1 MAKAKTDLI
10 KLVIVE
16 SPAKARKIGGYL
28 GDDYVVEASVGHIR
42 DLPQRAADIPKEF
55 KKTAWA
61 KEGVDI
67 ENDFAPLYVINP
79 DKKAKV
85 AELKALMKNA
95 EELILA
101 TDEDREGE
109 AIAWHLV
116 EVLEPKIPI
125 KRMVFNEITK
135 EAIVAAVENT
145 RDLDYNLIDA
155 QETRRVLDRLF
166 GYRLSPVLWKKVMP
180 RISAG
185 RVQSVATRLIVE
197 KERERMAFISSGW
210 WDLAAVTALGF
221 NARLLEV
228 DGKKVASTSDF
239 GADGAVKEKS
249 LSNILLLDET
259 SARALVDGLKTSD
272 LTVKSM
278 DESPRTERPKPPFT
292 TSTLQ
297 QDAGSRLGWGA
308 QITMRVAQRL
318 YENGY
323 ITYMRTDSVNL
334 SAQAI
339 TAARNAAKSLYG
351 ADHIPDAPRVYQGKT
366 KNAQEA
372 HEAIRPAGESFKT
385 PGELAPELS
394 RDEFALYDLIWKRT
408 VASQMADAKKM
419 QMRVDFD
426 ADINSSASQNW
437 KKAIFRANGS
447 VIIFPG
453 FLAAYDEIVTED
465 GKDENKDEEATNKRL
480 PAMTLGQAVKVNE
493 YTCEGH
499 ETKPPARY
507 TEPTL
512 VKKLEE
518 LGIGRPST
526 FASIIQTIQ
535 DRGYVYKRG
544 RALVPTF
551 LAFSVTGLLETH
563 FTKLVDYEF
572 TASMEEDLDKI
583 ASGEAGR
590 VDWLRDFFYGV
601 DGQPGLNELSA
612 DLGVIDARA
621 TNTMN
626 LSPEIEIRVGRY
638 GAYLQENLPGEER
651 KLANIP
657 EELAPDE
664 LTLAKAIELL
674 AAPSGERELGIDP
687 ATNLPIIA
695 KSGRFGPYITEVLPE
710 VPVELTAS
718 GKKKKKKADA
728 PKAKTASLLSTMTL
742 DTVTYEDALR
752 LLSLPRTLG
761 TNSAGD
767 EITVQNGRYGPYLK
781 AGADSRTLPSED
793 HLFTMTLEEAL
804 EIYSKPKE
812 RRRGVAKPPLK
823 ELGLDPETQRPLIIK
838 DGRFGMYVSDGETN
852 ATLRRGD
859 TLEAM
864 TIERGLELL
873 AGRRAWEAENGPSPK
888 KSRKKAAAK
897 DKSIKPGATAPT
909 LTKNTVKKAGAK
921 KAAKKAASGKAKE
934 KAE

>member
-1 MAKAKTDLI
+1 
-10 KLVIVE
+10 
-16 SPAKARKIGGYL
+16 
-28 GDDYVVEASVGHIR
+28 
-42 DLPQRAADIPKEF
+42 
-55 KKTAWA
+55 
-61 KEGVDI
+61 
-67 ENDFAPLYVINP
+67 
-79 DKKAKV
+79 
-85 AELKALMKNA
+85 
-95 EELILA
+95 
-101 TDEDREGE
+101 
-109 AIAWHLV
+109 
-116 EVLEPKIPI
+116 
-125 KRMVFNEITK
+125 
-135 EAIVAAVENT
+135 
-145 RDLDYNLIDA
+145 
-155 QETRRVLDRLF
+155 
-166 GYRLSPVLWKKVMP
+166 
-180 RISAG
+180 
-185 RVQSVATRLIVE
+185 
-197 KERERMAFISSGW
+197 
-210 WDLAAVTALGF
+210 
-221 NARLLEV
+221 
-228 DGKKVASTSDF
+228 
-239 GADGAVKEKS
+239 
-249 LSNILLLDET
+249 
-259 SARALVDGLKTSD
+259 
-272 LTVKSM
+272 
-278 DESPRTERPKPPFT
+278 
-292 TSTLQ
+292 
-297 QDAGSRLGWGA
+297 
-308 QITMRVAQRL
+308 
-318 YENGY
+318 
-323 ITYMRTDSVNL
+323 MRTDSINL
-334 SAQAI
+334 SQQAI
-339 TAARNAAKSLYG
+339 TAARNAAKALYG
-351 ADHIPDAPRVYQGKT
+351 ADHVADAPRVYQGKS

-372 HEAIRPAGESFKT
+372 HEAIRPAGDTFKT

-426 ADINSSASQNW
+426 ATTNDG
-437 KKAIFRANGS
+437 KKTIFRANGS
-447 VIIFPG
+447 VITFPG
-453 FLAAYDEIVTED
+453 FLAAYDDIIS
-465 GKDENKDEEATNKRL
+465 DENKDEESEDKRL
-480 PAMTLGQAVKVNE
+480 PAMTVGQSVKVNE

-583 ASGEAGR
+583 AAGEAGR
-590 VDWLRDFFYGV
+590 VDWLTDFFYGV

-638 GAYLQENLPGEER
+638 GAYLQENKEGEER

-657 EELAPDE
+657 ENLAPDE

-687 ATNLPIIA
+687 VTNLPIIA

-710 VPVELTAS
+710 EPVELTAS

-742 DTVTYEDALR
+742 DTVTYEDALQ
-752 LLSLPRTLG
+752 LLSFPKVLG
-761 TNSAGD
+761 VNSAGD

-804 EIYSKPKE
+804 SIYSKPKE
-812 RRRGVAKPPLK
+812 RRRGVAKPPVK
-823 ELGLDPETQRPLIIK
+823 ELGLDPETQKPLIIK
-838 DGRFGMYVSDGETN
+838 DGRFGMYVTDGETN

-859 TLEAM
+859 TAEGM
-864 TIERGLELL
+864 TLERGLELL

-888 KSRKKAAAK
+888 KSRKKAAKA
-897 DKSIKPGATAPT
+897 KPGDAAPT
-909 LTKNTVKKAGAK
+909 LTKNVVKKAATKKAAAK
-921 KAAKKAASGKAKE
+921 KAAKKSATGKSKKAAAKE
-934 KAE
+934 

>member
-1 MAKAKTDLI
+1 MAKQLK

-28 GDDYVVEASVGHIR
+28 GDGFIVEASVGHIR
-42 DLPQRAADIPKEF
+42 DLPQRAADIPKEV
-55 KKTAWA
+55 KKLAWS

-85 AELKALMKNA
+85 AELKELMKDA
-95 EELILA
+95 EEILLA

-116 EVLEPKIPI
+116 EVLQPKIPI
-125 KRMVFNEITK
+125 KRMVFNEITE
-135 EAIVAAVENT
+135 EAIKAAVENT

-155 QETRRVLDRLF
+155 QETRRVLDRLY

-197 KERERMAFISSGW
+197 KERERMAFISSAW
-210 WDLAAVTALGF
+210 WDLNAKTDLGF
-221 NARLLEV
+221 TARLLSV
-228 DGKKVASTSDF
+228 DGKKVASTADF

-249 LSNILLLDET
+249 LKDILLLDET
-259 SARALVDGLKTSD
+259 QARALTESLKNTP

-278 DESPRTERPKPPFT
+278 EESPRTERPKPPFT
-292 TSTLQ
+292 TSTMQ

-308 QITMRVAQRL
+308 QITMRIAQRL

-323 ITYMRTDSVNL
+323 ITYMRTDSINL
-334 SAQAI
+334 SEQALK
-339 TAARNAAKSLYG
+339 AARAAATSLYG
-351 ADHIPDAPRVYQGKT
+351 KDHVYETARVYQGKS

-372 HEAIRPAGESFKT
+372 HEAIRPAGDVFKT

-426 ADINSSASQNW
+426 ATTAD
-437 KKAIFRANGS
+437 KKETIFRANGS
-447 VIIFPG
+447 VIAFPG
-453 FLAAYDEIVTED
+453 FLAAYDDIAT
-465 GKDENKDEEATNKRL
+465 DENKDEESEDRRL
-480 PAMTLGQAVKVNE
+480 PAMTIGQAVKVDE
-493 YTCEGH
+493 YSCEGH

-535 DRGYVYKRG
+535 DRGYVSKRG

-563 FTKLVDYEF
+563 FTKLVDYDF

-590 VDWLRDFFYGV
+590 VDWLRDFYYGV
-601 DGQPGLNELSA
+601 DGQPGLNELSL

-626 LSPEIEIRVGRY
+626 LSDTIEIRVGRY
-638 GAYLQENLPGEER
+638 GAYLQENIEGLDR

-657 EELAPDE
+657 EGLAPDE

-674 AAPSGERELGIDP
+674 AAPSGERELGVDP
-687 ATNLPIIA
+687 KTNFEVVA
-695 KSGRFGPYITEVLPE
+695 KSGRFGPYITEIFPE
-710 VPVELTAS
+710 EPVELNDK
-718 GKKKKKKADA
+718 GEVKKKRKKKDA
-728 PKAKTASLLSTMTL
+728 PKPKTASLLSTMNLDTITL
-742 DTVTYEDALR
+742 DDALQ
-752 LLSLPRTLG
+752 LLSLPRVLG

-781 AGADSRTLPSED
+781 AGADSRTLTSED
-793 HLFTMTLEEAL
+793 QLFSINLDEAL

-823 ELGLDPETQRPLIIK
+823 ELGVDPGSEKQVIIK
-838 DGRFGMYVSDGETN
+838 DGRFGMYVTDGETN

-864 TIERGLELL
+864 TLERGLELL

-888 KSRKKAAAK
+888 KSRKKAAKA
-897 DKSIKPGATAPT
+897 KPGDTAPT
-909 LTKNTVKKAGAK
+909 LTKNTVKKAATKK
-921 KAAKKAASGKAKE
+921 KAAKKASGKAK
-934 KAE
+934 KSAE

>member
-1 MAKAKTDLI
+1 MAKQLK

-28 GDDYVVEASVGHIR
+28 GDGFIVEASVGHIR
-42 DLPQRAADIPKEF
+42 DLPQRAADIPKEV
-55 KKTAWA
+55 KKLAWS

-85 AELKALMKNA
+85 AELKELMKDA
-95 EELILA
+95 EEILLA

-116 EVLEPKIPI
+116 EVLQPKIPI
-125 KRMVFNEITK
+125 KRMVFNEITE
-135 EAIVAAVENT
+135 EAIKAAVENT

-155 QETRRVLDRLF
+155 QETRRVLDRLY

-197 KERERMAFISSGW
+197 KERERMAFISSAW
-210 WDLAAVTALGF
+210 WDLNAKTDLGF
-221 NARLLEV
+221 TARLLSV

-249 LSNILLLDET
+249 LKDILLLDET
-259 SARALVDGLKTSD
+259 QARALTESLKNTP

-278 DESPRTERPKPPFT
+278 EESPRTERPKPPFT
-292 TSTLQ
+292 TSTMQ

-308 QITMRVAQRL
+308 QITMRIAQRL

-323 ITYMRTDSVNL
+323 ITYMRTDSINL
-334 SAQAI
+334 SEQALK
-339 TAARNAAKSLYG
+339 AARAAATSLYG
-351 ADHIPDAPRVYQGKT
+351 KDHVYETARVYQGKS

-372 HEAIRPAGESFKT
+372 HEAIRPAGDVFKT

-426 ADINSSASQNW
+426 AQTAD
-437 KKAIFRANGS
+437 KKETIFRANGS
-447 VIIFPG
+447 VITFPG
-453 FLAAYDEIVTED
+453 FLAAYDDIAT
-465 GKDENKDEEATNKRL
+465 DENKDEESEDRRL
-480 PAMTLGQAVKVNE
+480 PAMTIGQAVKVDE

-535 DRGYVYKRG
+535 DRGYVSKRG

-563 FTKLVDYEF
+563 FTKLVDYDF

-583 ASGEAGR
+583 AAGEAGR
-590 VDWLRDFFYGV
+590 VDWLRDFYYGV
-601 DGQPGLNELSA
+601 DGQPGLNELSL

-626 LSPEIEIRVGRY
+626 LSDTIEIRVGRY
-638 GAYLQENLPGEER
+638 GAYLQENLPDVDR

-657 EELAPDE
+657 EGLAPDE

-674 AAPSGERELGIDP
+674 AAPSGERELGVDP
-687 ATNLPIIA
+687 KTNFEVVA
-695 KSGRFGPYITEVLPE
+695 KSGRFGPYITEIFPE
-710 VPVELTAS
+710 EPVELKEDGTP
-718 GKKKKKKADA
+718 KKKRKKADA
-728 PKAKTASLLSTMTL
+728 PKPKTASLLSTMNLDTITL
-742 DTVTYEDALR
+742 DDALQ
-752 LLSLPRTLG
+752 LLSLPRVLG

-781 AGADSRTLPSED
+781 AGADSRTLTSED
-793 HLFTMTLEEAL
+793 QLFSINLDEAL

-823 ELGLDPETQRPLIIK
+823 ELGVDPGSEKQVIIK
-838 DGRFGMYVSDGETN
+838 DGRFGMYVTDGETN

-864 TIERGLELL
+864 TLERGLELL

-888 KSRKKAAAK
+888 KSRKKAAKA
-897 DKSIKPGATAPT
+897 KPGDTAPT
-909 LTKNTVKKAGAK
+909 LTKNTVKKAATKKKTAK
-921 KAAKKAASGKAKE
+921 KASGKAKTS
-934 KAE
+934 AE

>member
-1 MAKAKTDLI
+1 MAKSLK

-28 GDDYVVEASVGHIR
+28 GDDFIVEASVGHIR
-42 DLPQRAADIPKEF
+42 DLPQRAADIPKEYRGI
-55 KKTAWA
+55 AWA
-61 KEGVDI
+61 KEGVNID
-67 ENDFAPLYVINP
+67 EDFAPLYVINP

-85 AELKALMKNA
+85 AELKELMKGA
-95 EELILA
+95 DELILA

-116 EVLEPKIPI
+116 EVLKPKIPI

-135 EAIVAAVENT
+135 EAIQRAVHET
-145 RDLDYNLIDA
+145 RDLDYHLIDA

-197 KERERMAFISSGW
+197 KERERMAFISSSW
-210 WDLAAVTALGF
+210 WDLTAKCDLGF
-221 NARLLEV
+221 NARLIGV
-228 DGKKVASTSDF
+228 DGKKVAATSDF
-239 GADGAVKEKS
+239 GADGAIKEKS
-249 LSNILLLDET
+249 LSNILLLDEK
-259 SARALVDGLKTSD
+259 SAKGLADSLKSTA
-272 LTVKSM
+272 LTVKSIE
-278 DESPRTERPKPPFT
+278 DSPRTERPKPPFT

-297 QDAGSRLGWGA
+297 QDAGGRLGWGA

-339 TAARNAAKSLYG
+339 AAARNAAKALYG
-351 ADHIPDAPRVYQGKT
+351 ANHVSDSPRVYLGKS

-372 HEAIRPAGESFKT
+372 HEAIRPAGEVFRT

-419 QMRVDFD
+419 QMRVDFE
-426 ADINSSASQNW
+426 ATTNEA
-437 KKAIFRANGS
+437 KEALFRANGS
-447 VIIFPG
+447 VITFHG
-453 FLAAYDEIVTED
+453 FLAAYDETTDEKSED
-465 GKDENKDEEATNKRL
+465 EDRRL
-480 PAMTLGQAVKVNE
+480 PPMTVGQAIKVAE
-493 YTCEGH
+493 YNCEGH
-499 ETKPPARY
+499 DTKPPARY

-551 LAFSVTGLLETH
+551 LAFSVTGLLEQH
-563 FTKLVDYEF
+563 FAKLVDYEF

-583 ASGEAGR
+583 ASGEAQR
-590 VDWLRDFFYGV
+590 VDWLRDFFFGHN
-601 DGQPGLNELSA
+601 GQPGLNELSA
-612 DLGVIDARA
+612 DLGAIDAREV
-621 TNTMN
+621 NTMR
-626 LSPEIEIRVGRY
+626 LGDDIEIRVGRF
-638 GAYLQENLPGEER
+638 GAYLQQGEGDGR

-657 EELAPDE
+657 ETMAPDE
-664 LTLAKAIELL
+664 LTLAVAKEIL
-674 AAPSGERELGIDP
+674 AQPSGERELGIDP
-687 ATNLPIIA
+687 QSGLEVVA
-695 KSGRFGPYITEVLPE
+695 KSGRFGPYVTQVLPE
-710 VPVELTAS
+710 DA
-718 GKKKKKKADA
+718 KKGEK
-728 PKAKTASLLSTMTL
+728 PKTASLLSTMTL
-742 DTVTYEDALR
+742 DTITFDDAVK
-752 LLSLPRTLG
+752 LLSLPRVLG
-761 TNSAGD
+761 IDSETGE

-781 AGADSRTLPSED
+781 RGADSRTLTSED
-793 HLFTMTLEEAL
+793 QLFSLSLDEATT
-804 EIYSKPKE
+804 IYKEPKV

-823 ELGLDPETQRPLIIK
+823 ELGLDPGTSKPVLVK
-838 DGRFGMYVSDGETN
+838 DGRFGMYVTDGETN

-859 TLEAM
+859 TLEGL
-864 TIERGLELL
+864 TLERGLELM
-873 AGRRAWEAENGPSPK
+873 AGRRAWEAENGPSPRK
-888 KSRKKAAAK
+888 SRSSRKKAPAK
-897 DKSIKPGATAPT
+897 KAPKPRKTSKKTPPT
-909 LTKNTVKKAGAK
+909 LTKNVVKKSAAKRVAK
-921 KAAKKAASGKAKE
+921 KAATGKVKS
-934 KAE
+934 KSTP

>member
-1 MAKAKTDLI
+1 MAKTTEKADLI

-28 GDDYVVEASVGHIR
+28 GDGYVVEASVGHIR
-42 DLPQRAADIPKEF
+42 DLPQRAADIPKEY
-55 KKTAWA
+55 KKIAWA
-61 KEGVDI
+61 KEGVNI
-67 ENDFAPLYVINP
+67 EEDFAPLYVINP

-135 EAIVAAVENT
+135 DAIQSAVENT
-145 RDLDYNLIDA
+145 RDLDYDLIDA

-197 KERERMAFISSGW
+197 KERERMAFISSAW
-210 WDLAAVTALGF
+210 WDLTAKCELGF
-221 NARLLEV
+221 NARLLSV
-228 DGKKVASTSDF
+228 DGKRVAATSDF

-249 LSNILLLDET
+249 LANILLLDEVAAN
-259 SARALVDGLKTSD
+259 SLVDALKAAP
-272 LTVKSM
+272 LVVKSM
-278 DESPRTERPKPPFT
+278 EESPRTERPKPPFT
-292 TSTLQ
+292 TSTMQ

-308 QITMRVAQRL
+308 QITMRIAQRL

-339 TAARNAAKSLYG
+339 NAAREAAKSLYG
-351 ADHIPDAPRVYQGKT
+351 ADHVATEPRVYVGKT

-426 ADINSSASQNW
+426 AKTGDGRET
-437 KKAIFRANGS
+437 IFRANGS
-447 VIIFPG
+447 VITFPG
-453 FLAAYDEIVTED
+453 FLAAYDDLVDEKEGEESED
-465 GKDENKDEEATNKRL
+465 KRL
-480 PAMTLGQAVKVNE
+480 PAMNVGQSIKVE
-493 YTCEGH
+493 EFSCEGH

-526 FASIIQTIQ
+526 FASIIATIQ
-535 DRGYVYKRG
+535 DRGYVSKRG

-583 ASGEAGR
+583 ASGDAKR
-590 VDWLRDFFYGV
+590 VDWLRDFFYGH
-601 DGQPGLNELSA
+601 DGEPGLNELSA
-612 DLGVIDARA
+612 DLGPIDAREV
-621 TNTMN
+621 NTMR

-638 GAYLQENLPGEER
+638 GAYLQEGEGDTR
-651 KLANIP
+651 KLANVP
-657 EELAPDE
+657 EGLAPDE

-674 AAPSGERELGIDP
+674 AAPSGERELGINP

-695 KSGRFGPYITEVLPE
+695 KSGRFGPYVTEVF
-710 VPVELTAS
+710 PVEPVVEGA
-718 GKKKKKKADA
+718 KKKRKKADD
-728 PKAKTASLLSTMTL
+728 PKPKTASLLSTMTL
-742 DTVTYEDALR
+742 DTITYEDALK

-767 EITVQNGRYGPYLK
+767 EITVQNGRYGAYLK
-781 AGADSRTLPSED
+781 AGADSRTLTSEEQ
-793 HLFTMTLEEAL
+793 LFSITLDEAL
-804 EIYSKPKE
+804 EIYAKPKE

-823 ELGLDPETQRPLIIK
+823 ELGVDPETQKPLIIK
-838 DGRFGMYVSDGETN
+838 DGRFGMYVTDGETN

-859 TLEAM
+859 TVEAM

-873 AGRRAWEAENGPSPK
+873 AGRRAWEAENGGAARPK
-888 KSRKKAAAK
+888 KSRKKAV
-897 DKSIKPGATAPT
+897 KSAPT
-909 LTKNTVKKAGAK
+909 LTKKTVKKAATKKVAK
-921 KAAKKAASGKAKE
+921 KAAATKAKTKPTTIE
-934 KAE
+934 P